1 MRRDFDEQVDVIA
14 RQRAV
19 DDRHAHFSA
28 DLLDNLAD
36 SGPDLAVEHLEPVL
50 GRPDDMVA
58 MMKCRVATGG
68 IADSVSVAE
77 ASIRLKSEG
86 FLPKRDSKSA
96 QSGSGMVLLGSIE
109 LAPHPPNH
117 LKNNGYFLAS
127 VPVVIA
133 GSNSWIKRDLVQ
145 AALPATQA
153 KAYSSVRSERRRIL
167 PMPRRQSSLHAI
179 ARHAAW
185 LRPSSSGAFSW

>member
-36 SGPDLAVEHLEPVL
+36 SEPDLAVEHLEPVL

-127 VPVVIA
+127 VTVVVA
-133 GSNSWIKRDLVQ
+133 GCN
-145 AALPATQA
+145 
-153 KAYSSVRSERRRIL
+153 RRRKC
-167 PMPRRQSSLHAI
+167 RSSRLAI
-179 ARHAAW
+179 
-185 LRPSSSGAFSW
+185 PSRATIK